1 MSDRRLPLPG
11 EHPISVWRP
20 RTHRARL
27 LWFGARSGIL
37 RWLIAL
43 AALALMVIAARE
55 AWRLT
60 GTPVTVVVNGEPI
73 AFSTHRRT
81 VGGAAYAAGVRP
93 DEAVYLYPPAETPL
107 TADMVITVAHL
118 RPVLIHADSG
128 TLIGAAHSPDPYALV
143 AGLGIMLGPQDA
155 VRVERAVRPSPAE
168 VAADPA
174 LAAAPVLPREVRIVH
189 PATVV
194 VDEGGQRVAFPST
207 AATLGEALM
216 AAGYVLYEADR
227 LSLPLDTPLEGGAQI
242 EVALERAAPVM
253 VQADG
258 AMRLVRTHQP
268 TVGGLLAE
276 IGLALTGGD
285 YVLPGPEAPIASRGT
300 VRVVRVRE
308 ETLAEEVTLPFE
320 TVYVPDPDL
329 ELDQQRLIQQGR
341 EGLLERRVRVRY
353 EDGAAVS
360 HVVEGEW
367 VARRPQAEVI
377 GYGTRI
383 VLRTLHTRFGDFS
396 YWRKLRVL
404 ATSYSPS
411 TAGYKPPDDPYLGLA
426 ATGAPVQQGVIAVD
440 PRVIPLYTYLYVP
453 GYGPGRALDI
463 GGAVKGYRIDLGYT
477 DEDLVLWNRWVDVY
491 LLTPLPPPD
500 EMVWVLP

>member
-11 EHPISVWRP
+11 ERPISIWRP
-20 RTHRARL
+20 RTRRARL
-27 LWFGARSGIL
+27 LWFGVRGGIL
-37 RWLIAL
+37 RWLIAF
-43 AALALMVIAARE
+43 AALGLMVIVGRE
-55 AWRLT
+55 VWRLT

-81 VGGAAYAAGVRP
+81 VGGAVQAAGVHP
-93 DEAVYLYPPAETPL
+93 DEAVYLHPPAETPL
-107 TADMVITVAHL
+107 TADMVITVAYL
-118 RPVLIHADSG
+118 RPVLIHTDGG
-128 TLIGAAHSPDPYALV
+128 TLIGAAQSPDPDALV
-143 AGLGIMLGPQDA
+143 AALGIALGPQDA

-174 LAAAPVLPREVRIVH
+174 LAAAPALPREVRIMR
-189 PATVV
+189 PATVI
-194 VDEGGQRVAFPST
+194 VDEDGQRVAFPST
-207 AATLGEALM
+207 AATLGEALT
-216 AAGYVLYEADR
+216 AAGYTLYEADR
-227 LSLPLDTPLEGGAQI
+227 LSLPLDTPLKGGTQI
-242 EVALERAAPVM
+242 EVVLERATPVT

-258 AMRLVRTHQP
+258 VTRFVRTHQQ
-268 TVGGLLAE
+268 TVGGVLAE

-285 YVLPGPEAPIASRGT
+285 YALPGPEAPIPAQGV

-308 ETLAEEVTLPFE
+308 EALTEQVPLPFE

-329 ELDQQRLIQQGR
+329 ELDQQRVIQQGR

-353 EDGAAVS
+353 EDDAVVS
-360 HVVEGEW
+360 RVVEGEW
-367 VARRPQAEVI
+367 VALQPQAEVI

-383 VLRTLHTRFGDFS
+383 VLRTLRTRFGDFS

-426 ATGAPVQQGVIAVD
+426 ATGVPVQQGVIAVD